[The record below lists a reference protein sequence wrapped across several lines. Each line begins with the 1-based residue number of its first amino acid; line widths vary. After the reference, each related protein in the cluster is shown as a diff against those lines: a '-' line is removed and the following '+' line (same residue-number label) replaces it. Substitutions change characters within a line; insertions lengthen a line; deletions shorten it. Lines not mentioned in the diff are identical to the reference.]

1 MLTLPSHVNGVNM
14 SEVPY
19 HHGNLAT
26 TMLDAAHAML
36 EHMPAEKIG
45 LREIARQLG
54 VSASASYRHFGSR
67 EALMAALA
75 ARGFRQLS
83 AELDRAAALPGD
95 TPALQRLGRAYVRF
109 ALANRNLFDLMMRHP
124 RDGTSPD
131 LESSTAEAFSRLSV
145 AVSRLT
151 GTHQREATVG
161 AWALV
166 HGLAIL
172 ISDRQLAED
181 LMQDDTLDRLVEVTT
196 ATYLAGLTSSAPT
209 S

>member
-1 MLTLPSHVNGVNM
+1 M

-26 TMLDAAHAML
+26 TMLDTANAML
-36 EHMPAEKIG
+36 EQLPAEKIG

-83 AELDRAAALPGD
+83 TELEQAEAGPSD
-95 TPALQRLGRAYVRF
+95 TPALQRLGQAYVRF
-109 ALANRNLFDLMMRHP
+109 ALANRNLFDLMMRQP
-124 RDGTSPD
+124 RDGTSAD
-131 LESSTAEAFSRLSV
+131 LEASSAHAFSKLSA
-145 AVSRLT
+145 AVSSLT
-151 GTHQREATVG
+151 GAHRREATVG

-172 ISDRQLAED
+172 ISDRQLAQD
-181 LMQDDTLDRLVEVTT
+181 LMQGDQLDRLVEVTT
-196 ATYLAGLTSSAPT
+196 ATYVAGLVHPPAQTS
-209 S
+209 